1 MVSLGIRQFSDP
13 YYQGF
18 AAQLSF
24 YIMLSLVPTVIMLS
38 QILGIMDISLEFLA
52 KWVDMYIAPSM
63 AGTVKQLLR
72 YKPAVTSNI
81 VMIVMA
87 IWAASRAQFSLM
99 RIAKNIKLF
108 EPNMI

>member
-1 MVSLGIRQFSDP
+1 MTDRVIRMVSLGIRQFSDP

-52 KWVDMYIAPSM
+52 KWVDMYIAPS
-63 AGTVKQLLR
+63 
-72 YKPAVTSNI
+72 I
-81 VMIVMA
+81 C
-87 IWAASRAQFSLM
+87 
-99 RIAKNIKLF
+99 
-108 EPNMI
+108 